1 MDSHVEAEESYPLD
15 RPAGRSARS
24 GHRLRGRANGRPR
37 RKRNAEYVVASSLT
51 VPLRVLAKNK
61 QASLLF
67 ALWFFCPK
75 KSPLTH
81 FLTKRGLFAQAERL
95 LASSIGS
102 GTF

>member
-37 RKRNAEYVVASSLT
+37 RKRNAECVVAFPLIASLQI
-51 VPLRVLAKNK
+51 LAKNK

-67 ALWFFCPK
+67 AF
-75 KSPLTH
+75 
-81 FLTKRGLFAQAERL
+81 
-95 LASSIGS
+95 
-102 GTF
+102 